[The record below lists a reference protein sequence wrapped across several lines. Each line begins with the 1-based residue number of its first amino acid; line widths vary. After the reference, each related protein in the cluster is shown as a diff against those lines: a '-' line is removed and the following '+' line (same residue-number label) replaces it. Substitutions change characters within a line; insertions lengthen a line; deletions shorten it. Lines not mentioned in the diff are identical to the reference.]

1 MQVMVRCNWF
11 NSWHTGM
18 CVTQLPGSK
27 ALGRPAG
34 RRQLLFAPRRARHPR
49 GYVGPFPSE
58 KTNLSAGRAAYRGPE
73 RRGGGFGRLANGI
86 RRPVYVFDAN

>member
-1 MQVMVRCNWF
+1 MAYWDVRDAVARVE
-11 NSWHTGM
+11 GPR
-18 CVTQLPGSK
+18 Q
-27 ALGRPAG
+27 AGRPTA
-34 RRQLLFAPRRARHPR
+34 AVIRAATRRHPR
-49 GYVGPFPSE
+49 GYVGPSPSE

>member
-34 RRQLLFAPRRARHPR
+34 RRQLLFAPRRA
-49 GYVGPFPSE
+49 
-58 KTNLSAGRAAYRGPE
+58 
-73 RRGGGFGRLANGI
+73 GI
-86 RRPVYVFDAN
+86 REGMLGHLHRKRRTYRREERPTAALSGGAAGLED